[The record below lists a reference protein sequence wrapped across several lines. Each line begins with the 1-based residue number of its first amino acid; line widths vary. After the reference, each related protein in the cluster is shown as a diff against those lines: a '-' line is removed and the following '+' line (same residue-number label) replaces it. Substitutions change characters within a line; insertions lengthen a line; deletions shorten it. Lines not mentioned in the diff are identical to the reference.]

1 MLRKKSSPSF
11 YLASQ
16 SPRRQAL
23 LTQAGASFAVL
34 PPINVQEM
42 PRSGESAEDYV
53 LRMAQTKATI
63 GMRAARRYGMPML
76 PVLGADTEV
85 ILNKHI
91 FGKPQNEDEVRSM
104 LRALSGATHEVLT
117 AIALCFL
124 EKTRRKTA
132 SVVVASRVSFKNL
145 SDDEITRYLASGE
158 PFGKAGAYAIQ
169 ERGGVFVTHIEGSYS
184 AIVGLPLYET
194 TQLLTTHAGIVI

>member
-1 MLRKKSSPSF
+1 
-11 YLASQ
+11 
-16 SPRRQAL
+16 
-23 LTQAGASFAVL
+23 
-34 PPINVQEM
+34 M